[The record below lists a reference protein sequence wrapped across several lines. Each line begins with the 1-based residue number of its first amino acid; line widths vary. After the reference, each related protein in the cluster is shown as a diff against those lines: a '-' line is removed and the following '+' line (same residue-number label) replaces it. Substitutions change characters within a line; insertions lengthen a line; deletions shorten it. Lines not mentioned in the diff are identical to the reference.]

1 MVTFLGSDALT
12 EAAIVLFSLFL
23 FLLNLAVSKCLNHVF
38 VLYCELS
45 QVLFI
50 VPCWLE
56 RGEGQGSKGI
66 SSKPRGLQKS
76 IFFFRVV
83 LLSPFSLSLT
93 RVAMAEV
100 VHRNLESMLPQ
111 LEELESSGIF
121 THDEIK

>member
-12 EAAIVLFSLFL
+12 EATIVLFSLFL
-23 FLLNLAVSKCLNHVF
+23 FLLVSKCLNHVF
-38 VLYCELS
+38 VLVREVKFFL
-45 QVLFI
+45 LDHAG
-50 VPCWLE
+50 LKGG
-56 RGEGQGSKGI
+56 RGRGQRALVASHVVCTRV
-66 SSKPRGLQKS
+66 SSS
-76 IFFFRVV
+76 RVV